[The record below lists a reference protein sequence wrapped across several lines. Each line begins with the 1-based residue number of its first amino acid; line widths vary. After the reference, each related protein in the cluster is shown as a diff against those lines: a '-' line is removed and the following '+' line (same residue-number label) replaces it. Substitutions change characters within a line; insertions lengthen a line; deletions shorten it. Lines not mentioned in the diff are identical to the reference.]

1 MDRRTGKRLLLTF
14 VVLACAAGVVIALL
28 SRFVLPFRPQ
38 LKHLVVRL
46 PRHHGN
52 LNGTTIAFVTD
63 THVGPHFSAD
73 DLAPIASML
82 GEIQP
87 DIILFGG
94 DYISESPRFLEDT
107 APALGAIA
115 ATARFGSWG
124 ILGNHDLSNIRSR
137 ITTSLEGQGIRML
150 VNDAA
155 CVALP
160 AGELWIAGID
170 DAILGHPVLD
180 DAFHQIPADATT
192 ILLWHEPDLAQEA
205 APYGAFLQ
213 LSGHSH
219 GGQVR
224 IPLIG
229 AISAPVLG
237 RRFVQGRFEIGDMT
251 LYVSNGIGMYRP
263 PVRLN
268 CPPEVTL
275 IHLVG

>member
-1 MDRRTGKRLLLTF
+1 MDRHAGNRLLVTLSI
-14 VVLACAAGVVIALL
+14 LACAAGAIIAVL
-28 SRFVLPFRPQ
+28 SRFVLPFRLQ
-38 LKHLVVRL
+38 VKHLVVKL
-46 PRHHGN
+46 PRHHGH
-52 LNGTTIAFVTD
+52 LDGTTIAFVTD

-73 DLAPIASML
+73 DLAPIAPML
-82 GEIQP
+82 REVSP
-87 DIILFGG
+87 DVVLFGG
-94 DYISESPRFLEDT
+94 DYISESPRFMEDA

-124 ILGNHDLSNIRSR
+124 ILGNHDLSNIPSR
-137 ITTSLEGQGIRML
+137 IITSLEDQGIRML

-155 CVALP
+155 CVAVP
-160 AGELWIAGID
+160 AGELWFAGID
-170 DAILGHPVLD
+170 DAILGRPDLD
-180 DAFHQIPADATT
+180 HAFHQIPADAPA
-192 ILLWHEPDLAQEA
+192 ILLWHEPDLAKEA

-224 IPLIG
+224 IPFVG

-251 LYVSNGIGMYRP
+251 LYVSNGIGVYRP